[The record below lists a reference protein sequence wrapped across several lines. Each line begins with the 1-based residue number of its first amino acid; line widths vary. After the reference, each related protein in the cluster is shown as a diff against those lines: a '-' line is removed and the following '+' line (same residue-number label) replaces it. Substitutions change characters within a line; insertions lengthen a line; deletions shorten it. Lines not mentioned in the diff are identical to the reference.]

1 MVVECPVVITVSLQV
16 SPEFIIIAGS
26 EQVTAEEVVEKIPLM
41 HKAEVIINSFFIK
54 DCP

>member
-26 EQVTAEEVVEKIPLM
+26 EQDTA
-41 HKAEVIINSFFIK
+41 KAEVEEAPVMPKASIETKISF
-54 DCP
+54 